1 MNNVFYSKHSFGY
14 PYERIYQTELQF
26 CIWFSRLSIMA
37 GATVDIKQTKEY
49 KNCQNFTNFKD
60 FLMCN
65 IINTFYISGKIL
77 SDKCIYDIIQKNTI
91 NN

>member
-1 MNNVFYSKHSFGY
+1 MNESIKQNYNSASGLVDC
-14 PYERIYQTELQF
+14 LL
-26 CIWFSRLSIMA
+26 WRLSIMA
-37 GATVDIKQTKEY
+37 GATVAIKQTKEY

-65 IINTFYISGKIL
+65 IINTFYISDKIL